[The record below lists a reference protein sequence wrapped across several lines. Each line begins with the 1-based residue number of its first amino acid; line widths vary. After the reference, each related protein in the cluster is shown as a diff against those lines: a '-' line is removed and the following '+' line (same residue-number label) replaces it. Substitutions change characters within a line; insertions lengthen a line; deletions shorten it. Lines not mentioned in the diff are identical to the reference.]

1 MSIPLFR
8 AVRDSV
14 RYGYAVGR
22 VRVLQ
27 TSVFGAGTYERLV
40 DAPDFAEQ
48 RKVLSDTVYGRYL
61 EGAESADDV
70 EAALQLAMGDFYGF
84 LDVAGLP
91 EPVVRFFRVRHDYA
105 NLRAVLKARSLG
117 APLDEMLVPF
127 GTLPPNLVAGPTEA
141 LPAFLRSVADSVAQ
155 ASAPAVEAGREGRV
169 GDATP
174 GSFGDT
180 TSTVALIDEMVEAAL
195 FADLRQT
202 ARAARS
208 PFLRGLATLLIDVA
222 NAKTVLRARRRG
234 LPPAALGGVLQA
246 GGSFGEK
253 WLKELYAAPIGDLA
267 AALAAVPG
275 LRGVITEDLLDPA
288 ALDVSTDNLIVR
300 YLRRARV
307 AAIGP
312 DPVIA
317 YVFAREAEVVA
328 VRTLLIGKLAGLDEA
343 ALRRR
348 LRDRYV

>member
-1 MSIPLFR
+1 VS
-8 AVRDSV
+8 DSV

-27 TSVFGAGTYERLV
+27 TRIFGAGTYERLV

-48 RKVLSDTVYGRYL
+48 RKILSDSAYGRYL

-70 EAALQLAMGDFYGF
+70 EAALQSAMESFYGF

-105 NLRAVLKARSLG
+105 NVRAVLKARALG
-117 APLDEMLVPF
+117 APLEEMLVPF
-127 GTLPPNLVAGPTEA
+127 GTVTPEVVAGSTEA
-141 LPAFLRSVADSVAQ
+141 LPVFLRSVAEAVALAT
-155 ASAPAVEAGREGRV
+155 ASAVEGEREVRGE
-169 GDATP
+169 DATP
-174 GSFGDT
+174 GALGDM
-180 TSTVALIDEMVEAAL
+180 TSTVALIDGIVEVAL
-195 FADLRQT
+195 FADLRHT
-202 ARAARS
+202 ARAAKS

-222 NAKTVLRARRRG
+222 NAKTVLRSRRRG
-234 LPPAALGGVLQA
+234 LPPAALNGVLQA
-246 GGSFGEK
+246 GGSFDEK
-253 WLKELYAAPIGDLA
+253 WLKELYAAPIETLA

-288 ALDVSTDNLIVR
+288 ALDVSTDNLIVK
-300 YLRRARV
+300 YVKQARV
-307 AAIGP
+307 APTGP

-328 VRTLLIGKLAGLDEA
+328 VRMLLIGKLAGLDEA

>member
-1 MSIPLFR
+1 MSVPLYR

-27 TSVFGAGTYERLV
+27 TRIFGAGTFERLV

-48 RKVLSDTVYGRYL
+48 RKILSDSVYGRYL
-61 EGAESADDV
+61 EGANSADDV
-70 EAALQLAMGDFYGF
+70 EAALQSAMVEFYGF
-84 LDVAGLP
+84 LDVARLP

-105 NLRAVLKARSLG
+105 NLRAVMKARALG
-117 APLDEMLVPF
+117 APIDEMLVPY
-127 GTLPPNLVAGPTEA
+127 GTVTPEIVAGPAEA
-141 LPAFLRSVADSVAQ
+141 LPTFLRSVADAVAR
-155 ASAPAVEAGREGRV
+155 ASASA
-169 GDATP
+169 GDAAREDRIDEGPADTP
-174 GSFGDT
+174 GDA
-180 TSTVALIDEMVEAAL
+180 TSTVALIDGIVEAAL
-195 FADLRQT
+195 FADLRHT
-202 ARAARS
+202 ARAAKS

-234 LPPAALGGVLQA
+234 LPPAALTGVLQA
-246 GGSFGEK
+246 GGSFDEK
-253 WLKELYAAPIGDLA
+253 WLKDLYAAPSEVLA
-267 AALAAVPG
+267 SALAAVPG

-288 ALDVSTDNLIVR
+288 ALDVSTDNLVVK
-300 YLRRARV
+300 YLKRARV
-307 AAIGP
+307 AATGP

>member
-1 MSIPLFR
+1 MSVPLYG

-27 TSVFGAGTYERLV
+27 TRIFGAGTYERLV

-48 RKVLSDTVYGRYL
+48 RKILSDSVYGRYL

-70 EAALQLAMGDFYGF
+70 EAALQSAMADFYGF
-84 LDVAGLP
+84 LDVARLP

-105 NLRAVLKARSLG
+105 NLRAVLKARALG

-127 GTLPPNLVAGPTEA
+127 GTVTPEVVAGPTEA
-141 LPAFLRSVADSVAQ
+141 LPAFLRDVAEAVAQ
-155 ASAPAVEAGREGRV
+155 ATAPIVESGREDRIDDAPAEAL
-169 GDATP
+169 
-174 GSFGDT
+174 GDT
-180 TSTVALIDEMVEAAL
+180 TSTVALIDEIVEAAL
-195 FADLRQT
+195 FADLRRT
-202 ARAARS
+202 ARAAKS

-234 LPPAALGGVLQA
+234 LPPAALSGILQA
-246 GGSFGEK
+246 GGSFDEA
-253 WLKELYAAPIGDLA
+253 WLEELYDAPIEDLA

-288 ALDVSTDNLIVR
+288 VLDVSTDNLVVK

-307 AAIGP
+307 APTGP

>member
-1 MSIPLFR
+1 MSVPLYR

-27 TSVFGAGTYERLV
+27 TRIFGAGTYERLV

-48 RKVLSDTVYGRYL
+48 RKILSDSVYGRYL
-61 EGAESADDV
+61 EGAESADGV
-70 EAALQLAMGDFYGF
+70 EAALQSAMEGFYGF

-91 EPVVRFFRVRHDYA
+91 GPVVRFFRVRHDYA
-105 NLRAVLKARSLG
+105 NLRAVLKARALG

-127 GTLPPNLVAGPTEA
+127 GTVTPEVAAGPTEG
-141 LPAFLRSVADSVAQ
+141 LPAFLRSVAVAVAQ
-155 ASAPAVEAGREGRV
+155 ATTPAGATEREDDDARAEV
-169 GDATP
+169 LGDAT
-174 GSFGDT
+174 
-180 TSTVALIDEMVEAAL
+180 STVGLIDGVVEAAL
-195 FADLRQT
+195 FADLRRT

-208 PFLRGLATLLIDVA
+208 PFLRGLARLLIDVA

-234 LPPAALGGVLQA
+234 LPPDALNGVLQA
-246 GGSFGEK
+246 GGSFDEA
-253 WLKELYAAPIGDLA
+253 WLEELYAAPIEDLA

-275 LRGVITEDLLDPA
+275 LRGVITEDLLDPS
-288 ALDVSTDNLIVR
+288 ALDVSTDNLVVK
-300 YLRRARV
+300 YLKRARV
-307 AAIGP
+307 AATGP

-328 VRTLLIGKLAGLDEA
+328 VRMLLIGKLAGLDEA